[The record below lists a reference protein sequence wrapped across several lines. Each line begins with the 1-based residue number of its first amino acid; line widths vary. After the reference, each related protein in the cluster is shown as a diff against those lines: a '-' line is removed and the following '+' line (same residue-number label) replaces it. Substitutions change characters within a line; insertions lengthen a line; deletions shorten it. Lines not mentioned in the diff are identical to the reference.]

1 MTRLSINLCLGIISL
16 LLLFTSSDAKPHA
29 RQEPLVAV
37 VAERE
42 IAGLRQHL
50 NTSWRLVDPTSAT
63 RSDLEVAKVV
73 VPFFGSNASALYD
86 MLDHAPAGQLLQ
98 LPMTGFDWL
107 DFSLVPLR
115 FAVCNTHSSAVAISE
130 YVIAAVLS
138 WNVHLPALDAG
149 LRHCTW
155 RQGPNDCMRP
165 TIHQQSKGQ
174 TIGIIGYGSL
184 GAAVA
189 QRASALGM
197 RVVAVTS
204 PAPNQPPP
212 PLSWVGNDT
221 MLPRLMQESDFVVIT
236 CPLLP
241 STRGLVDAN
250 TIRHM
255 KRTGVLIN
263 VARGPII
270 DEAAVYDALLKKRI
284 GGAVLDVWWNEKA
297 MYSNNSG
304 TTAWPSRFNFSALP
318 NVWMT
323 PHASSYTDGT
333 EEENARQ
340 MALNFDALANG
351 KNLTNVVRPGN
362 AGSDVHSIII

>member
-1 MTRLSINLCLGIISL
+1 M
-16 LLLFTSSDAKPHA
+16 
-29 RQEPLVAV
+29 
-37 VAERE
+37 
-42 IAGLRQHL
+42 L
-50 NTSWRLVDPTSAT
+50 N
-63 RSDLEVAKVV
+63 
-73 VPFFGSNASALYD
+73 
-86 MLDHAPAGQLLQ
+86 HAPAGQLLQ
-98 LPMTGFDWL
+98 LPMTGFEWL
-107 DFSLVPLR
+107 NFSLVPPR
-115 FAVCNTHSSAVAISE
+115 FAVCNVHNAAVAISE

-155 RQGPNDCMRP
+155 RQGPNDCTRP

-174 TIGIIGYGSL
+174 TVGIIGYGSL
-184 GAAVA
+184 GAAIA
-189 QRASALGM
+189 QRAAALGM

-204 PAPNQPPP
+204 STPNRLPP

-241 STRGLVDAN
+241 STRGLVDTSAISN
-250 TIRHM
+250 M

-270 DEAAVYDALLKKRI
+270 DEAALYDALLKKSI

-297 MYSNNSG
+297 LYSN
-304 TTAWPSRFNFSALP
+304 TTGPAAWPSHFNFAALP

-323 PHASSYTDGT
+323 PHASSLTDGSM
-333 EEENARQ
+333 EEGLRQ
-340 MALNFDALANG
+340 MALNFDALARG
-351 KNLTNVVRPGN
+351 ENLTNVVRPGN
-362 AGSDVHSIII
+362 AGSQISSMII